1 MKKVLGLAI
10 LASLI
15 ATPALAG
22 ETFVRNEWTDT
33 NSVTKT
39 NLHLNSDTSSNR
51 YEKYDSSAD
60 KIYVDGDLKYGAK
73 GISFD
78 ELSVHKAS
86 AGLWGTYTETN
97 YTNVA
102 GSINTHTYTDSYA
115 HETSSGV
122 R

>member
-1 MKKVLGLAI
+1 MKKVFGLAI

-33 NSVTKT
+33 NSITKT
-39 NLHLNSDTSSNR
+39 DLHLDSKTYSNR
-51 YEKYDSSAD
+51 NEKYDSVAD
-60 KIYVDGDLKYGAK
+60 KIYIDGDVSYGGK
-73 GISFD
+73 GISYD
-78 ELSVHKAS
+78 ELSVHTAS
-86 AGLWGTYTETN
+86 AGLWGTYNEVN
-97 YTNVA
+97 YTNVS
-102 GSINTHTYTDSYA
+102 GNINTHTYTDSHA